1 MKQSST
7 PRLRIL
13 CRSITEQPDYTFS
26 MLYNEVHKNDIVKTT
41 QSSKKTL
48 LTNSSAISNVRYYP
62 TLSQSRKYIPKIDPQ
77 SFNISKKIKEIQRIT
92 KSKKLDPL
100 ETESRIAFAKDKID
114 IVFESTKLLKQLQAR
129 KHNSLNDEVE
139 PISTFVTESKEIS
152 VNNVLIKLLKE
163 ESDKLE
169 TKEQNA
175 TKALQD
181 EQDNFNRDQSN
192 FIEYSETQKKACK
205 EIEQVLQDI
214 QRRNKELL
222 YTEKAYRAESK
233 QIEEEMAKILEQID
247 NGRVCAKFVNH
258 VLSGDV
264 SKYGKE
270 ILPEFPD
277 KKRHSSRYDDD
288 DNDNGDKKINF
299 GEITQKVIKEYDFVL
314 NDNNKESDA
323 LLHDPMLMIL
333 RFKEFEDRI
342 LRLLMER
349 SKLEEELQ
357 IVEQEHN
364 ATFKELKRREENHL
378 LEFDKLQEDCYKLL
392 KEWEKVNNNQEIR
405 NKEYHEL
412 VKELHRTLIEEDVNY
427 VKPVHH
433 VKSQVLKKKT
443 IVDLA
448 LESVEKIT
456 DLEGVLNDYITQME
470 LYMNQDKQLFMQTI
484 IARKNRNKEYKQSIA
499 KLKLEEEINIKRI
512 KAQERMRRIIIQSR
526 KTEPPFRFVKKK
538 KKVMV
543 NENELQQER
552 DKEML
557 EY

>member
-26 MLYNEVHKNDIVKTT
+26 MLYNEVHKRGIVKTE
-41 QSSKKTL
+41 SSKKSL
-48 LTNSSAISNVRYYP
+48 LTNSSALSNCRYYP
-62 TLSQSRKYIPKIDPQ
+62 SHSRKYIPKIDPNA
-77 SFNISKKIKEIQRIT
+77 FNISKKIKEIQRIT

-100 ETESRIAFAKDKID
+100 ETDSRIAFAKDKID
-114 IVFESTKLLKQLQAR
+114 IVFESTKLLKQLRAR

-152 VNNVLIKLLKE
+152 MNNVLIKLLKE

-169 TKEQNA
+169 TKEHNA

-181 EQDNFNRDQSN
+181 EQDNFNKDQSN

-214 QRRNKELL
+214 QKKNKELL

-258 VLSGDV
+258 VLGGDV

-277 KKRHSSRYDDD
+277 KKRHSRQDED
-288 DNDNGDKKINF
+288 DNDNDKKMNY

-333 RFKEFEDRI
+333 RFKEYEDRI
-342 LRLLMER
+342 LRLLMEK
-349 SKLEEELQ
+349 SKLDEEQQLL
-357 IVEQEHN
+357 EQEHN
-364 ATFKELKRREENHL
+364 ATFRELKRREENHL
-378 LEFDKLQEDCYKLL
+378 LEFEKLQEDYYKLL

-412 VKELHRTLIEEDVNY
+412 VKELHKTLIEEDVNY

-433 VKSQVLKKKT
+433 VKTQVPKKKT

-456 DLEGVLNDYITQME
+456 CLEGVLNDYITQME
-470 LYMNQDKQLFMQTI
+470 LYMNQDKQLFTQTI
-484 IARKNRNKEYKQSIA
+484 IGRKNQNKEYKQSIA

-538 KKVMV
+538 KKVMI
-543 NENELQQER
+543 NEMELQQER